1 MKPSKRR
8 IILIPAFCLVFIA
21 IACAAKSFLKVQY
34 QLPAPSRTLA
44 GEKVALAVS
53 DMRER
58 NVFLTENAKKALK
71 DFSGTFSLV
80 VLNEDG
86 SGNLVG
92 AYDLVS
98 LLTEVFQRRLKN
110 AGVQVAAAADTAESE
125 LKIEVEQFKLD
136 FASRKWIVSMN
147 YRASLLKNGRLL
159 SKESVGGEAE
169 RLKVMGKS
177 DAEKVL
183 GELLSDTV
191 NKLNLAGL
199 FQQARQ

>member
-1 MKPSKRR
+1 MKLSKSR
-8 IILIPAFCLVFIA
+8 ILLIPAVCLVFIA
-21 IACAAKSFLKVQY
+21 IACATKPFLKVQY

-44 GEKVALAVS
+44 GEKVVLAVS
-53 DMRER
+53 DLRER
-58 NVFLTENAKKALK
+58 KVFLTENAKKALK

-80 VLNEDG
+80 VLQADG

-92 AYDLVS
+92 AFDLIT
-98 LLTEVFQRRLKN
+98 LLTEVFQQRLKN
-110 AGVQVAAAADTAESE
+110 AGVRVAAAADTAESE

-147 YRASLLKNGRLL
+147 YRASLFKNGKLL
-159 SKESVGGEAE
+159 SREAVGGEAE
-169 RLKVMGKS
+169 RLKVMGKN
-177 DAEKVL
+177 DAEKAL
-183 GELLSDTV
+183 GELISDTA